1 MGQPENGATRMKK
14 KRPNLADFQ
23 TGALPASEADTL
35 PAPAPATTAER
46 SKPVHKS
53 VYIPP
58 VVLEQLD
65 LIAMQERPA
74 PGRKKKF
81 NTLILEGI
89 DLLLK
94 DRGLPSIEE
103 LTRDV

>member
-1 MGQPENGATRMKK
+1 MGQPENGAARMKK

-23 TGALPASEADTL
+23 TSVLPASETDT
-35 PAPAPATTAER
+35 PSTPATTTIAER
-46 SKPVHKS
+46 TKPVHKS

-103 LTRDV
+103 LTQAI

>member
-1 MGQPENGATRMKK
+1 MKK

-23 TGALPASEADTL
+23 TGALPASETDTP
-35 PAPAPATTAER
+35 PATAPATTAER

-81 NTLILEGI
+81 NSLILEGI

-94 DRGLPSIEE
+94 DRGLPSIGE
-103 LTRDV
+103 LIKDV

>member
-1 MGQPENGATRMKK
+1 MKK

-23 TGALPASEADTL
+23 TSSLPGS
-35 PAPAPATTAER
+35 PSSSQITTTPSTIEER
-46 SKPVHKS
+46 IKPVHKS

-81 NTLILEGI
+81 NALILEGI

-94 DRGLPSIEE
+94 NRGLPSIEE
-103 LTRDV
+103 LTEGA

>member
-1 MGQPENGATRMKK
+1 MAR
-14 KRPNLADFQ
+14 KRPSLETFKAVEEPE
-23 TGALPASEADTL
+23 TPIPVASTVTEA
-35 PAPAPATTAER
+35 
-46 SKPVHKS
+46 PVKSIHKS

-58 VVLEQLD
+58 EVLEQLD
-65 LIAMQERPA
+65 LLALQERPG

-89 DLLLK
+89 DLILR

-103 LTRDV
+103 LTSRS

>member
-1 MGQPENGATRMKK
+1 MKK

-23 TGALPASEADTL
+23 TSVLPVSEEET
-35 PAPAPATTAER
+35 PSAPNSPTVIER
-46 SKPVHKS
+46 TKPVHKS

-103 LTRDV
+103 LTQNV

>member
-1 MGQPENGATRMKK
+1 MKK

-23 TGALPASEADTL
+23 TLVLPASETDT
-35 PAPAPATTAER
+35 PSTPATTTIAER
-46 SKPVHKS
+46 TKPVHKS

-103 LTRDV
+103 LTPSYL